1 MNLERMQN
9 AKNGC
14 TNKNTFSECEDKN
27 LSFVVLHCTFTFGFF
42 SHNFAISVKDKGLT
56 NVKMYVERKAFSK
69 GKI

>member
-1 MNLERMQN
+1 MQKMAVLTRIHFPN
-9 AKNGC
+9 VKI
-14 TNKNTFSECEDKN
+14 DKN
-27 LSFVVLHCTFTFGFF
+27 LSLVVLHCTFTFGFF